1 MLFPHLATILT
12 VASGALASKLKE
24 WPKAESP
31 IMGSLDS
38 LFTSQ
43 CALDIN
49 NQLRAMWDTLSSKHT
64 NYLTDDNKDPV
75 SVRLSPKEYQQLLEQ
90 LRECSTDDPQALL
103 LLAELL
109 TFGHY
114 SVRPQ
119 YAAGFAAY
127 KQYAELT
134 GDPAAQFFVGLLYST
149 GLFGQWPRDQARAT
163 LYYSFAAKGGDVR
176 AQMAMSNRI
185 NNGIGMPQDC
195 DAALR
200 YLRLAAN
207 QTMEYFLD
215 GPPGG
220 KHLGPSSWHL
230 ADSNHGLY
238 GNLGKETAM
247 YDEYAEDSSEEI
259 LEYAEHMLEGKVAEY
274 KSTLSDFFYR
284 GSQNVE
290 PDLTKSAKLAHEC
303 AGLFFT
309 DLDAKEV
316 APARESQ
323 WYSVRCAT
331 RLGQMYM
338 RGEGVEQNYK
348 LAYKWFH
355 KAWQASAGQIGTAGN
370 GLGYMYRH
378 GLGVKQNT
386 EKAIRYFHKAA
397 ELQSLPALY
406 NLGEIQLERGDHKAA
421 LRYFSD
427 AATVNLPAMY
437 ETGEYYFRV
446 REDPAIAEAVMPA
459 GAYSDELTCSKTY
472 KHFKSFN
479 ERICSN
485 KFPRRWALQQWN
497 LGTFHNAF
505 VGFVIEAEQ
514 GSENGQ
520 FNAAYVVDECLN
532 YDDNGVISESD
543 KLSALAYWTRSSI
556 QSNFESTLRMG
567 DYYLYGIGTKPNAE
581 KAHECYT
588 GAAERGNLGL
598 ARWNLGWMHEH
609 GIGVSQD
616 FHLAK
621 RHYDSALVANPD
633 AYLAVYLSLAKL
645 RFKIIASAISG
656 FLGYKKK
663 ADTQV
668 SIIGG
673 PNNNAKSNFAR
684 FRNMV
689 IRFNRI
695 GVLDL
700 ALLASFIVVVY
711 LLSNRQAVNP
721 EIANVPDVDEAPRDP
736 VGDAPREQQAPE
748 PPQQPLHRPLG
759 PHLGDPEDGAFPS

>member
-1 MLFPHLATILT
+1 
-12 VASGALASKLKE
+12 
-24 WPKAESP
+24 
-31 IMGSLDS
+31 
-38 LFTSQ
+38 
-43 CALDIN
+43 
-49 NQLRAMWDTLSSKHT
+49 MWETLSSKHT
-64 NYLTDDNKDPV
+64 GYLTDDSKDPV
-75 SVRLSPKEYQQLLEQ
+75 SVRLAPKVYQELLEQ
-90 LRECSTDDPQALL
+90 LRECSSDDPQALL

-185 NNGIGMPQDC
+185 NNGIGHPQDC

-200 YLRLAAN
+200 HLRAAAN
-207 QTMEYFLD
+207 QTLNYFLD

-220 KHLGPSSWHL
+220 KHLGPTSWHL

-238 GNLGKETAM
+238 GNLGKETSM

-274 KSTLSDFFYR
+274 KSSLSEFFYR

-290 PDLTKSAKLAHEC
+290 PDLEKSARLAHEC

-316 APARESQ
+316 SPARDSQ
-323 WYSVRCAT
+323 LYSVRCAT

-338 RGEGVEQNYK
+338 RGEGVEQNFK
-348 LAYKWFH
+348 LAFKWFE
-355 KAWQASAGQIGTAGN
+355 KAWQASGGQMGTAGN
-370 GLGYMYRH
+370 GLGYMYKH
-378 GLGVKQNT
+378 GLGVTQNT
-386 EKAIRYFHKAA
+386 KKAIRYFHKAA
-397 ELQSLPALY
+397 ELRSLPALY
-406 NLGEIQLERGDHKAA
+406 NLGDIQLERGDHKAA
-421 LRYFSD
+421 LRYFAE
-427 AATVNLPAMY
+427 AATMNLQAMY

-446 REDPAIAEAVMPA
+446 REDPQVAESVMAV
-459 GAYSDELTCSKTY
+459 GTSSDELTCSKTY
-472 KHFKSFN
+472 KHFKLFN
-479 ERICSN
+479 ERICGN
-485 KFPRRWALQQWN
+485 KFPRKWALQQWN

-505 VGFVIEAEQ
+505 IGFVIEAEQ

-532 YDDNGVISESD
+532 YDDHGVISESD

-556 QSNFESTLRMG
+556 QSNHESTLRMG
-567 DYYLYGIGTKPNAE
+567 DYYLYGIGTKPDAE

-621 RHYDSALVANPD
+621 RHYDSALLANPD

-645 RFKIIASAISG
+645 RFKIIASVISG
-656 FLGYKKK
+656 FLGYTKKPEN
-663 ADTQV
+663 QV

-673 PNNNAKSNFAR
+673 PGGNAKSNFAQ

-700 ALLASFIVVVY
+700 ALLASFILVVY
-711 LLSNRQAVNP
+711 LLSNRQTVNP
-721 EIANVPDVDEAPRDP
+721 EIANVPDVDEAPADLP
-736 VGDAPREQQAPE
+736 PREQPAE
-748 PPQQPLHRPLG
+748 PQPLHRPLG
-759 PHLGDPEDGAFPS
+759 PHLGAPEDGAFPS